1 VALLRFPGP
10 PTEPDEHAR
19 ETLLAIRGAM
29 ERAGSFTAVPGRG
42 GAAMGLLALAAAAIS
57 TLTTTPRE
65 WLGIWLACA
74 AVALCV
80 GCAAMARKAARFGT
94 PLFASGVSRR
104 FLLAFLPPLAAGG
117 VLTLALERAGRLD
130 LLPGLWLVS
139 YGAAV
144 VSGGALSVRAVP
156 AMGGVLLL
164 LGAVS
169 LFSPPEWGT
178 AYLAAGFGV
187 TQIVF
192 GLYLARRHGG

>member
-1 VALLRFPGP
+1 MALLRFPGP
-10 PTEPDEHAR
+10 TPEPDDHAR

-29 ERAGSFTAVPGRG
+29 ERAGSFTAVPGKG
-42 GAAMGLLALAAAAIS
+42 GVAMGLVALAAAAIS
-57 TLTTTPRE
+57 SLASDPGR

-74 AVALCV
+74 AAALCV
-80 GCAAMARKAARFGT
+80 GCAAMARKAARTGT

-104 FLLAFLPPLAAGG
+104 FLLAFAPPLAAGG

-130 LLPGLWLVS
+130 LLPGLWLLS

-156 AMGGVLLL
+156 AMGGVFLL
-164 LGAVS
+164 LGAAC
-169 LFSPPEWGT
+169 LYSPPAWGT

-187 TQIVF
+187 VQIVF
-192 GLYLARRHGG
+192 GLYVARRHGG

>member
-10 PTEPDEHAR
+10 PPEPDEHAR

-29 ERAGSFTAVPGRG
+29 ERAGSFTAVPGKG

-65 WLGIWLACA
+65 WLGVWLACA
-74 AVALCV
+74 VVALCV

-130 LLPGLWLVS
+130 LLPGLWLVA

-164 LGAVS
+164 LGAAS